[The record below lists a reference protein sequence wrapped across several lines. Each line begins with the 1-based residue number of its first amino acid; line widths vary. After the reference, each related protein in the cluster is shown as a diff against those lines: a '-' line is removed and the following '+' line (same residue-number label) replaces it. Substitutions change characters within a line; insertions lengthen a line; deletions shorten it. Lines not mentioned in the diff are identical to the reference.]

1 MLMEINIL
9 GREYPIEVVFKN
21 ITKVRLKV
29 FSSGEIKLSVPLGTP
44 EKWVADFLEQKKG
57 WIEKRLEVFEQT
69 KSIEKE
75 DHIISGSS
83 TRILGRQ
90 MTICVIPSNKKD
102 ISFDDLIVNIYTTET
117 EQNEVDKQFNN
128 WWQKQSKQY
137 FQSIVDKLYPI
148 FKKHDIPKPTVFVGK
163 MQTLWGSCSRK
174 YCKINLN
181 YYLYKASAPCIE
193 YVILHEMTHLI
204 YPNHDKDF
212 YDFISIY
219 MPDWKERKK
228 QLDYEFVLGV

>member
-1 MLMEINIL
+1 MLMEINIS

-148 FKKHDIPKPTVFVGK
+148 FKKHGIQKPTVFVGK

-174 YCKINLN
+174 LCKINLN

-204 YPNHDKDF
+204 YLNHDKDF